1 MSRRWAAAEASAAAR
16 QRAIHAYLAYR
27 RENHDI
33 GGQLA
38 TLVRQALTT
47 RDTTAATTQLD
58 AFAGHP
64 DLPNHPSLQALL
76 PALAAIL
83 SGSRDPALAADPR
96 LDIFDAAELQL
107 LLERLN

>member
-1 MSRRWAAAEASAAAR
+1 LSGRW
-16 QRAIHAYLAYR
+16 AIHAYLAYR